1 MPTLVQFGAGNIGRS
16 FIGQLFASSGYEVV
30 FVDVA
35 KPLVEALNARREYSI
50 VIKRSDAP
58 DELLTVRNVRA
69 IDADDGAAVAEAVAE
84 AEYVATSVGLGA
96 LPHIFS
102 VIAQGIA
109 LRAQRFPNRPLD
121 IIIAEN
127 IHDGAR
133 YVRQALGQL
142 LGSDS
147 SILENIG
154 LVETSIG
161 KMVPI
166 MPKEAQSTEPL
177 LLFAEEYNELIV
189 DRHGFKGPLP
199 AISTLRA
206 IENIRAY
213 VDRKLFIHNL
223 GHAAVAYFSFIQSP
237 SIHAIWQA
245 LEVPGVLERARKA
258 MRESAAALVRAYPKE
273 FAASALAAHIED
285 LLRRFA
291 NKALGDTVYRVG
303 RDLYR
308 KLARDDR
315 LIGAALLAARNNCPF
330 GTIAEAVRAAT
341 SFRAVDGEG
350 HLFPR
355 DAEFIAKEVPK
366 GLAGILRDV
375 CGLREDEALD
385 RKVIAQILL

>member
-1 MPTLVQFGAGNIGRS
+1 MPTIVQFGAGNIGRS

-30 FVDVA
+30 FIDVA

-58 DELLTVRNVRA
+58 DEVLTVRNVRA

-96 LPHIFS
+96 LPYIFPA
-102 VIAQGIA
+102 IAQGIA
-109 LRAQRFPNRPLD
+109 LRARRSPNRPLD

-133 YVRQALGQL
+133 YFRQALGQL
-142 LGSDS
+142 LGSGS
-147 SILENIG
+147 SVPENLG

-166 MPKEAQSTEPL
+166 MHKEALASDPL
-177 LLFAEEYNELIV
+177 LLFAEEYDELIV
-189 DRHGFKGPLP
+189 DKHGFKGPLP
-199 AISTLRA
+199 AISTLHA
-206 IENIRAY
+206 VENIRAY

-223 GHAAVAYFSFIQSP
+223 GHAAVAYFSFIRSP
-237 SIHAIWQA
+237 STRAIWQVF
-245 LEVPGVLERARKA
+245 EVPGVLERARKA
-258 MRESAAALVRAYPKE
+258 MRESAAALVQAYPKD
-273 FAASALAAHIED
+273 FTASALDAHIED

-291 NKALGDTVYRVG
+291 NKALDDTVYRVG

-315 LIGAALLAARNNCPF
+315 LIGAAILAARNNCPF

-350 HLFPR
+350 RLFPR
-355 DAEFIAKEVPK
+355 DAEFIVKEVPK

-385 RKVIAQILL
+385 RKVIEQILL